1 MKKSDYMR
9 EALNQAQLALKEG
22 EVPVG
27 TVVVKDNQI
36 IGRGYNKSIQSKDP
50 TAHAEIIALREAA
63 LVLNNYRLTD
73 TIVFTT
79 LEPCLMCA
87 GALVHSRV
95 SKVIFS
101 TSDPKSGVLINNGSL
116 IQSNF
121 LNHRIE
127 FEGGLLEEDS
137 SKLLKEFFLK
147 KRA

>member
-101 TSDPKSGVLINNGSL
+101 TPDPKSGVLINNGSL